1 MHIMTLK
8 MKFIQDPRLAFFEKK
23 SSRLINILLLIL
35 FYIIGSTILSAI
47 GSRNGHL
54 VNTDRNV
61 SIYKTDFSRLK
72 KPNITGLRICI
83 ALCIHTGRTFYL
95 VNNTHNSTLYNSLNY
110 NQLHYGK
117 LKLFQECG
125 KSGIYSTSPQVIAER
140 IVSSVSRTAVL
151 PTLHLSAAK
160 GNVWRRQN

>member
-1 MHIMTLK
+1 MTQKKNLI
-8 MKFIQDPRLAFFEKK
+8 KFPQLEFFEKK
-23 SSRLINILLLIL
+23 SSCLINILLLIL
-35 FYIIGSTILSAI
+35 FYIICSTILLAI
-47 GSRNGHL
+47 GSGNGHL
-54 VNTDRNV
+54 LNIHKNI
-61 SIYKTDFSRLK
+61 SICKTSFSRLK
-72 KPNITGLRICI
+72 KPDITGLRTCI
-83 ALCIHTGRTFYL
+83 ALCIHTGRAFCL